1 MKVLAKWKETKQ
13 NVTENTP
20 PMKIIRSDTRTI
32 EAECYGDAIT
42 DLVVVCTVQKVLP
55 DGTKATV
62 YTKSSASVGDG
73 IVITEISPDTYSKAI
88 VPIIDK
94 DDTSGFEPG
103 DIFVFDV
110 EFTTT
115 TERATILGNFSLVED
130 RTLN

>member
-1 MKVLAKWKETKQ
+1 MQVLAKWKETKQ
-13 NVTENTP
+13 AVSENTP

-42 DLVVVCTVQKVLP
+42 GLVIVATVQKVLP

-62 YTKSSASVGDG
+62 YTKSSAVVGDG
-73 IVITEISPDTYSKAI
+73 IVITEISPDKYSKAT

-94 DDTSGFEPG
+94 SDTSGFEAG

-115 TERATILGNFSLVED
+115 TERSTILGNFTLIED

>member
-103 DIFVFDV
+103 DVFVFDV

>member
-42 DLVVVCTVQKVLP
+42 DLVVVCTVQQVLP

>member
-1 MKVLAKWKETKQ
+1 MKVLATWKETKQ
-13 NVTENTP
+13 PVVETKE

-32 EAECYGDAIT
+32 LAECYGDAIT
-42 DLVVVCTVQKVLP
+42 DLVVVSTVQKVLP
-55 DGTKATV
+55 DGTKATI
-62 YTKSSASVGDG
+62 YSKSSASVGDG
-73 IVITEISPDTYSKAI
+73 VVVTEISPDTYSKVT

-94 DDTSGFEPG
+94 ADTGGFEAG

-115 TERATILGNFSLVED
+115 AERATILGNFTLVED